1 VTTVPVQTTSAPVS
15 SAPVVPTATTTTST
29 TTSTTIEPETT
40 STSSTTST
48 TEVPESTPEE
58 TQEVEQEQKVEE
70 IVTDLDNIED
80 LSNEEVTELIE
91 SIAELELTDEQAQ
104 AIAEVL
110 SSAPPEVK
118 EEFEE
123 EVNVFSGQFD
133 NYIPNN
139 SVVSVGTRRTL
150 IATTASVAMV
160 AAAPTPRRKQ

>member
-91 SIAELELTDEQAQ
+91 SIAELELTDEQAE
-104 AIAEVL
+104 AIAEVF

-118 EEFEE
+118 EEFEAT
-123 EVNVFSGQFD
+123 VNVFSGQFD

-139 SVVSVGTRRTL
+139 SVVSVGTRRSL
-150 IATTASVAMV
+150 IAAVGSVTAI
-160 AAAPTPRRKQ
+160 AATPRRKL

>member
-91 SIAELELTDEQAQ
+91 SIAELELTDEQAE

-118 EEFEE
+118 EEFEAT
-123 EVNVFSGQFD
+123 VNVFSGQFD

-139 SVVSVGTRRTL
+139 SVVSVGTRRSL
-150 IATTASVAMV
+150 IAAVGSVTAI
-160 AAAPTPRRKQ
+160 AATPRRKL